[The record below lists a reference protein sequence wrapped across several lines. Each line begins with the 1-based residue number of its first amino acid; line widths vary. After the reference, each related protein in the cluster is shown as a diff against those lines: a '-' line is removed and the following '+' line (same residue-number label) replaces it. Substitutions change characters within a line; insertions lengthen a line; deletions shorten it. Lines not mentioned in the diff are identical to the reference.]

1 MGYHLELPYLTH
13 TRVVVTKQLTL
24 LGPIITRIFPILLSI
39 GLAWGQNES
48 ESIVLSGLWEWRYY
62 YDNEDSN
69 WVEYDIDV
77 NRKFYYE
84 NIPFNF

>member
-1 MGYHLELPYLTH
+1 
-13 TRVVVTKQLTL
+13 VVVTKQLTL

>member
-1 MGYHLELPYLTH
+1 MMITMEGELNI
-13 TRVVVTKQLTL
+13 VGQ
-24 LGPIITRIFPILLSI
+24 
-39 GLAWGQNES
+39 GQNES
-48 ESIVLSGLWEWRYY
+48 EYIVLSGLWEWRYY

>member
-1 MGYHLELPYLTH
+1 MRKYL
-13 TRVVVTKQLTL
+13 L
-24 LGPIITRIFPILLSI
+24 PILLI
-39 GLAWGQNES
+39 GFWSCEDS
-48 ESIVLSGLWEWRYY
+48 ESNKSEYIVLSGLWEWRYS

>member
-1 MGYHLELPYLTH
+1 M
-13 TRVVVTKQLTL
+13 VVTKQLTL

>member
-1 MGYHLELPYLTH
+1 MT
-13 TRVVVTKQLTL
+13 
-24 LGPIITRIFPILLSI
+24 IT
-39 GLAWGQNES
+39 GLAMLKLLKMMITMEGELNIVGQGQNES
-48 ESIVLSGLWEWRYY
+48 EYIVLSGLWEWRYS
-62 YDNEDSN
+62 YDNEGSN

>member
-1 MGYHLELPYLTH
+1 M
-13 TRVVVTKQLTL
+13 TKHLTL
-24 LGPIITRIFPILLSI
+24 LGHRMTRIFTTLLFI

>member
-1 MGYHLELPYLTH
+1 M
-13 TRVVVTKQLTL
+13 VVTKQLTL

-62 YDNEDSN
+62 YDNEDSK

-84 NIPFNF
+84 NIPFNFLYNIFI

>member
-1 MGYHLELPYLTH
+1 M
-13 TRVVVTKQLTL
+13 VVTKQLTL

-77 NRKFYYE
+77 NRKF
-84 NIPFNF
+84 

>member
-1 MGYHLELPYLTH
+1 MEGELNI
-13 TRVVVTKQLTL
+13 VGQ
-24 LGPIITRIFPILLSI
+24 
-39 GLAWGQNES
+39 GQNES
-48 ESIVLSGLWEWRYY
+48 EYIVLSGLWEWRYS
-62 YDNEDSN
+62 YDNEGSN

>member
-1 MGYHLELPYLTH
+1 MDANSSLSSPTFVVFFVCGMMGRL
-13 TRVVVTKQLTL
+13 R
-24 LGPIITRIFPILLSI
+24 
-39 GLAWGQNES
+39 
-48 ESIVLSGLWEWRYY
+48 
-62 YDNEDSN
+62 YDNKDSN

>member
-1 MGYHLELPYLTH
+1 MMITMEGELNI
-13 TRVVVTKQLTL
+13 VGQ
-24 LGPIITRIFPILLSI
+24 
-39 GLAWGQNES
+39 GQNES
-48 ESIVLSGLWEWRYY
+48 EYIVLSGLWEWRYS